1 MAAERTNCV
10 DSTSAGLLTSGRGT
24 GILRRME
31 RTEAELIAAV
41 LKGDAASFEPL
52 VVKYSPRVFAMA
64 RRYARRESEVED
76 IAQVVWLK
84 AFEKLG
90 SFRREAPFEH
100 WLMRLSVRICI
111 DFLRGHQRNRETTF
125 AELTEPEG
133 DWLDR
138 FVVQPD
144 NASENA
150 EAARQLVE
158 RVLERLSPAAR
169 LIITLLEIE
178 ERSIKE
184 ISQITG
190 WSGPLVKVRAFRA
203 RAEMRRVLSRMTK
216 EKYL

>member
-1 MAAERTNCV
+1 
-10 DSTSAGLLTSGRGT
+10 
-24 GILRRME
+24 ME

-52 VVKYSPRVFAMA
+52 VVKYSPRIFAMA

-76 IAQVVWLK
+76 IAQEVWLK

-90 SFRREAPFEH
+90 SFRAEAPFEH

-111 DFLRGHQRNRETTF
+111 DFLRRHQRNRETTF

-133 DWLDR
+133 DWLER

-144 NASENA
+144 NANENA
-150 EAARQLVE
+150 EAARQLVG
-158 RVLERLSPAAR
+158 RALERLSPAAR

-184 ISQITG
+184 IAQITG

-203 RAEMRRVLSRMTK
+203 RAELRRVLSRMTK